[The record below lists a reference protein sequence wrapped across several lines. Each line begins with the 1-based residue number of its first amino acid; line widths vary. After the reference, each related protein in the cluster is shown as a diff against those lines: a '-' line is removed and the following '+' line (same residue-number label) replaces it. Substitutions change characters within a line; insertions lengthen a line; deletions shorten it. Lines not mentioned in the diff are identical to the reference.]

1 MALLFVI
8 AGVVLVFT
16 LMGGSLTQLLSS
28 SREENVLVQIKEG
41 NIWVVEGSDGIPRNI
56 HDCPYQKGDNISI
69 SYKQGLPS
77 LEGHRAS

>member
-1 MALLFVI
+1 MVLLFVI

-28 SREENVLVQIKEG
+28 SREENVLVQIKES
-41 NIWVVEGSDGIPRNI
+41 NTWVVEGSDDLPRTI